1 MEKLDKILADHVVQ
15 QQGSDTRNKLLGAAF
30 TVVNADGEPTSDISF
45 SSQSQFILTFA
56 TLGVLYQGAKGR
68 IDFAPESQPWSPDT
82 LSWIA
87 SMTKLASAISILQI
101 VEKGLITLDE
111 DVRSKIPFLDEV
123 EIIKGFDNTTRK
135 PILEPNTRPITLR
148 HLLTHTTGLAYDL
161 SDELLM
167 KWRRAVGKDL
177 INMTW
182 TLEGFSTPLLF
193 PPGTDWSY
201 GTGIDWATLLLEHVT
216 GTKLSVYMNE
226 NIFTPLGMTSTGF
239 WPTKLTTARPMA
251 AIPNRDYRSRGLV
264 PAPSPVPDE
273 HPVESGGAGLFSTTA
288 DYSKLLHAVLRG
300 ELLSAESM
308 ELLFKPQ
315 LEGDLLR
322 KMEERVAL
330 AKGMYAPEYA
340 EDTPANF
347 ALGGMVNTADLQG
360 KRAAGSMMWSG
371 YTNPHWWIDRKNG
384 VAGVL
389 QVSLL
394 PPGDPVVAKLY
405 DALER
410 AVYADLLAEGTGKL

>member
-1 MEKLDKILADHVVQ
+1 MEKLNKILADHVVQ
-15 QQGSDTRNKLLGAAF
+15 QQGRDTKDKLLGAAF
-30 TVVNADGEPTSDISF
+30 TVVNADGI
-45 SSQSQFILTFA
+45 
-56 TLGVLYQGAKGR
+56 LYQGAAGR
-68 IDFAPESQPWSPDT
+68 IDLALDSKPWGPNT

-101 VEKGLITLDE
+101 VEKGLVTLDE
-111 DVRSKIPFLDEV
+111 DLRSKIPFLNEV
-123 EIIKGFDNTTRK
+123 EIIKGFDNTKRK
-135 PILEPNTRPITLR
+135 PILEPNTSPITLR
-148 HLLTHTTGLAYDL
+148 HLLTHTSGLAYDL
-161 SDELLM
+161 TDELLM

-201 GTGIDWATLLLEHVT
+201 GTGIDWATLLLEQVT
-216 GTKLSVYMNE
+216 GTKLSMYMSE
-226 NIFTPLGMTSTGF
+226 HIFDPLGMTSTGF
-239 WPTKLTTARPMA
+239 WPAKLTTPQPLA
-251 AIPNRDYRSRGLV
+251 AIPNRDHGGGLV
-264 PAPSPVPDE
+264 PAPSPTPDE

-288 DYSKLLHAVLRG
+288 DYSKLLRAVLRG

-315 LEGDLLR
+315 LSGDLLR
-322 KMEERVAL
+322 KMDERVRL
-330 AKGMYAPEYA
+330 AREMYAPEYA
-340 EDTPANF
+340 EDTPMNF
-347 ALGGMVNTADLQG
+347 ALGGMLNTADVPG
-360 KRAAGSMMWSG
+360 KRTKGSMMWSG
-371 YTNPHWWIDRKNG
+371 YTNPHWWVDRERG

-394 PPGDPVVAKLY
+394 PFGDPVVAKLY

-410 AVYADLLAEGTGKL
+410 TVYGDLIVEGAGKL

>member
-1 MEKLDKILADHVVQ
+1 
-15 QQGSDTRNKLLGAAF
+15 
-30 TVVNADGEPTSDISF
+30 
-45 SSQSQFILTFA
+45 
-56 TLGVLYQGAKGR
+56 
-68 IDFAPESQPWSPDT
+68 
-82 LSWIA
+82 
-87 SMTKLASAISILQI
+87 MTKLASAISILQI

-111 DVRSKIPFLDEV
+111 DIRPKIPFLNEV
-123 EIIKGFDNTTRK
+123 EIIKGFNNTTRK
-135 PILEPNTRPITLR
+135 PILEPNTSPITLR
-148 HLLTHTTGLAYDL
+148 QLLTHTTGLAYDL

-193 PPGTDWSY
+193 APGTDWSY

-216 GTKLSVYMNE
+216 GTRLSAYMRE
-226 NIFTPLGMTSTGF
+226 HIFDPLGMTSTGF
-239 WPTKLTTARPMA
+239 WPAQLPTPRPLA
-251 AIPNRDYRSRGLV
+251 VIPNRDHRGGGGGLV
-264 PAPSPVPDE
+264 PAPSPVPDD

-288 DYSKLLHAVLRG
+288 DYAKLLRAVLRG
-300 ELLSAESM
+300 GELLLLSAESM

-315 LEGDLLR
+315 LEGELLR

-330 AKGMYAPEYA
+330 APSIYAAEYA
-340 EDTPANF
+340 QDTPANF
-347 ALGGMVNTADLQG
+347 AIGGMVNTADVPG

-405 DALER
+405 DELER
-410 AVYADLLAEGTGKL
+410 AVYADLLGEGGEKL

>member
-1 MEKLDKILADHVVQ
+1 
-15 QQGSDTRNKLLGAAF
+15 
-30 TVVNADGEPTSDISF
+30 
-45 SSQSQFILTFA
+45 
-56 TLGVLYQGAKGR
+56 
-68 IDFAPESQPWSPDT
+68 
-82 LSWIA
+82 
-87 SMTKLASAISILQI
+87 MTKLASAISILQI

-111 DVRSKIPFLDEV
+111 DVRPRIPFLNEV
-123 EIIKGFDNTTRK
+123 EIIKGFDNSTRK

-216 GTKLSVYMNE
+216 GTKLSVYMDE

-239 WPTKLTTARPMA
+239 WPAQLTTPRTMA
-251 AIPNRDYRSRGLV
+251 AIPNRDHRGGGLLV
-264 PAPSPVPDE
+264 PAPSPVPDK

-288 DYSKLLHAVLRG
+288 DYAKLLRAVLRDG
-300 ELLSAESM
+300 GGGGDDDDDHRHHHHLLSAESM
-308 ELLFKPQ
+308 ELLFQPQ

-330 AKGMYAPEYA
+330 AKGMYAAEYA

-347 ALGGMVNTADLQG
+347 ALGGMVNTEDLPG